1 MSKSLSTGLLVYYI
15 NHVQSTRRCNPREY
29 NIIELKL
36 INYFTQAVFEV
47 IFEDTEKFFGQ
58 IDSEV
63 EGTTETSEVLAQRHG
78 VTSQNAR
85 MFKQFTNQFFLG
97 FHRSKF
103 QSMFCLLTC
112 DAMQYGRQ
120 AATWHYRIRF

>member
-1 MSKSLSTGLLVYYI
+1 MLKSLSSGLLVYYI
-15 NHVQSTRRCNPREY
+15 NHVQRTRRRNPREH

-36 INYFTQAVFEV
+36 IHNFTQAVFEV

-78 VTSQNAR
+78 VTPQNAR
-85 MFKQFTNQFFLG
+85 MFKQFINQFF
-97 FHRSKF
+97 
-103 QSMFCLLTC
+103 
-112 DAMQYGRQ
+112 
-120 AATWHYRIRF
+120 